1 MNPKATLHLTTC
13 PPNLHKGMVMYINY
27 TTKWYDKLCYK
38 HLYTQYVV
46 TDISLQGRT
55 CKCFLENSAQSQK
68 ENLTQNLR
76 RHFGSLSQSHFCLCF
91 KVARTSL
98 PLFLWF

>member
-38 HLYTQYVV
+38 HLYTQ
-46 TDISLQGRT
+46 
-55 CKCFLENSAQSQK
+55 
-68 ENLTQNLR
+68 
-76 RHFGSLSQSHFCLCF
+76 
-91 KVARTSL
+91 
-98 PLFLWF
+98 